1 MATKKADAKTL
12 KNDTMKR
19 GLSKAKESGKA
30 VRTWKRRKCSFQRGN
45 KTGKRR
51 GPTRAGSEAR
61 EALRSRARLEWKV
74 FRCKAYS
81 GEITVKT
88 RDEADV
94 FLGKPEPPDTYST
107 RDRKFEK
114 TNKRR
119 R

>member
-12 KNDTMKR
+12 KNDAMKR
-19 GLSKAKESGKA
+19 GMSKA
-30 VRTWKRRKCSFQRGN
+30 VRTWKRCKCSFQRGN

-107 RDRKFEK
+107 
-114 TNKRR
+114 
-119 R
+119 